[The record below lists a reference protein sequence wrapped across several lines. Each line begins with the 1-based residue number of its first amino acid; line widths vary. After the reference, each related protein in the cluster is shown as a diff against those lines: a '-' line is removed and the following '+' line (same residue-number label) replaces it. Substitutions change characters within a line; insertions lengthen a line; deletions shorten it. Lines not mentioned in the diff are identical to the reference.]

1 MSGGLCVLVYGYGTW
16 FDHRKIADSYSNR
29 SLVTEEETSRIV
41 VRQIM
46 LTIFLKWIGVVHLSF
61 S

>member
-46 LTIFLKWIGVVHLSF
+46 LTIFLK
-61 S
+61 